1 MWQAEA
7 LMNAFLVEKGES
19 QTGLM
24 NAWGNEPRT
33 AMQGL
38 NEASLV
44 RECEVAERCL
54 LQCDITIRELI
65 ARLAALEEVRDSIL
79 ADIDTVTT
87 AHASASRVFEQGLQ
101 DLAMWLAYP
110 TDPFPPPTGTLQLL
124 DTLAL
129 LPSVEERGDVYYPS
143 RNHHFLLDPR
153 EIDHY
158 TRKMGELID
167 ARLSLAAPIPSPPL
181 TDSLPTT
188 EALAIAPEAAIPPPP
203 SEEAGPSSGDI
214 GAEGFSKAHLE
225 QFQEVLESTKRKNRE
240 VFLQELDALGATSND
255 STLTAPLTAED
266 PVTAPAVGSDNDH
279 MSGVGSDNDSQEPLK
294 RRRHQ
299 VGSDN
304 DSPESLK
311 RSPSQH

>member
-1 MWQAEA
+1 M
-7 LMNAFLVEKGES
+7 S
-19 QTGLM
+19 
-24 NAWGNEPRT
+24 
-33 AMQGL
+33 
-38 NEASLV
+38 
-44 RECEVAERCL
+44 
-54 LQCDITIRELI
+54 TIL
-65 ARLAALEEVRDSIL
+65 
-79 ADIDTVTT
+79 
-87 AHASASRVFEQGLQ
+87 
-101 DLAMWLAYP
+101 
-110 TDPFPPPTGTLQLL
+110 
-124 DTLAL
+124 
-129 LPSVEERGDVYYPS
+129 YPS
-143 RNHHFLLDPR
+143 RDHHFLLDPR

-214 GAEGFSKAHLE
+214 GVEGFSKAHLE
-225 QFQEVLESTKRKNRE
+225 QFQEVLVRTKRKGRE

-304 DSPESLK
+304 DSPE
-311 RSPSQH
+311 